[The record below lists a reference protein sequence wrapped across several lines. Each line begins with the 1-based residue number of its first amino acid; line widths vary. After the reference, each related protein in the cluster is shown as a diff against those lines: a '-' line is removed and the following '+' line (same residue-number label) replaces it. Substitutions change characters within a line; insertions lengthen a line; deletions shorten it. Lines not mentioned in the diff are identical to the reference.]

1 MTIPLDRLYHYIEN
15 FCQEIWPKSVIIYRF
30 FPHGSKDFT
39 NLTYLRD
46 NYQSLELMTSPH
58 VFCHDQEPLN
68 YALSDSATN
77 HTQQE
82 TDFVK
87 QLGSLK
93 HNMRDYPIDIW
104 DWALLIHSEKNSK
117 ELALYEQDGFVGAY
131 YWSHALISRDWFR
144 YAEHIVQHKQ
154 TKKTFLIY
162 NRAWS
167 GTREYR
173 LKFAEYLLK
182 LKLEQDCLM
191 RINPVDPTL
200 DKHYNLHTF
209 KNPMW
214 RPTTVLEHYFP
225 LCKAESHYS
234 ADFDL
239 PDYESTDIEVVLE
252 TLFDDN
258 RLHLTEKSLRPIA
271 LGQPFILAGTPGSLQ
286 YLRSYGFKTFGHL
299 WDEQYDLES
308 DPDYRLVKITN
319 LMRQIANWTPEVKET
334 KLAEA
339 QAVTEYN
346 RKHFFSLEFF
356 NKLRQELKDNL
367 TAAFDKLDNENTSQE
382 WLTSR
387 SRMQAIESTAN
398 LDSPLS
404 KLDDKA
410 WNTVTELAK
419 KYCLQNNSLK

>member
-1 MTIPLDRLYHYIEN
+1 
-15 FCQEIWPKSVIIYRF
+15 
-30 FPHGSKDFT
+30 
-39 NLTYLRD
+39 
-46 NYQSLELMTSPH
+46 
-58 VFCHDQEPLN
+58 
-68 YALSDSATN
+68 
-77 HTQQE
+77 
-82 TDFVK
+82 
-87 QLGSLK
+87 
-93 HNMRDYPIDIW
+93 
-104 DWALLIHSEKNSK
+104 
-117 ELALYEQDGFVGAY
+117 
-131 YWSHALISRDWFR
+131 
-144 YAEHIVQHKQ
+144 
-154 TKKTFLIY
+154 
-162 NRAWS
+162 
-167 GTREYR
+167 
-173 LKFAEYLLK
+173 
-182 LKLEQDCLM
+182 
-191 RINPVDPTL
+191 
-200 DKHYNLHTF
+200 
-209 KNPMW
+209 
-214 RPTTVLEHYFP
+214 